1 MDIKYKL
8 QRDIVSRRASMLA
21 WNLNTLHSAIRII
34 HNDNVINGKSL
45 VGILNTYMR
54 AGDTITVVIDELND
68 VEDVKEIF
76 SEFAVVI

>member
-76 SEFAVVI
+76 SEFAVMI